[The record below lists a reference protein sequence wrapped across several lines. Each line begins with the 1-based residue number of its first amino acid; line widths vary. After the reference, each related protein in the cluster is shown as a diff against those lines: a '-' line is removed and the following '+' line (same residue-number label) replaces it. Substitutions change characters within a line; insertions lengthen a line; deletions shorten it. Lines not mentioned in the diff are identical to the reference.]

1 MISHRQDVCHHANYL
16 RISVTD
22 KDCVGTFD
30 VGGCMID
37 LRKLMDGEKVTYI
50 AHSRSIP
57 SRRPNAKTVLSD

>member
-37 LRKLMDGEKVTYI
+37 LRKLMDGEKV
-50 AHSRSIP
+50 
-57 SRRPNAKTVLSD
+57 NMV